1 MKKCDEL
8 VLMPPLGFDDVRERA
23 DGTKAGN
30 HGSIDC
36 FRVSFVFKRRNK
48 RPMRIVR
55 DGLCHGVFR
64 SQQGEGEADKEDGS
78 EVGFHGVF
86 P

>member
-1 MKKCDEL
+1 
-8 VLMPPLGFDDVRERA
+8 
-23 DGTKAGN
+23 
-30 HGSIDC
+30 
-36 FRVSFVFKRRNK
+36 VSFVFKRRNK

-64 SQQGEGEADKEDGS
+64 SQQGEAEADKEDGS
-78 EVGFHGVF
+78 EAGFHGVF

>member
-23 DGTKAGN
+23 DVTKAGN

-48 RPMRIVR
+48 CPMRIVR

-64 SQQGEGEADKEDGS
+64 SQQGEADKEDGS
-78 EVGFHGVF
+78 EVGLHGVF